1 MKAMFDLYHN
11 NVCTVYAMTLYT
23 WPQET
28 IKGLFIQHL
37 SKPTLQSASQKQRLK
52 LLQDEGCSN
61 VQKFVISRRSKS

>member
-37 SKPTLQSASQKQRLK
+37 STLQSASQKQRLK
-52 LLQDEGCSN
+52 LLQDEGSSN